1 MRVFLTGVSC
11 IGKTTIG
18 AKLAALLGYS
28 FSDLDEEIERL
39 FGTSIERLQNRFLT
53 MHSYREEASKVL
65 IQIVTGAN
73 TEDSIIALPPS
84 GLMGGFWR
92 VVKKAKGTVIVLT
105 DDPENIL
112 QRIIFYDIDSRPIH
126 KHLTEKEKRL
136 YLREIKK
143 DITYFRKT
151 YGRADAEVNISGL
164 TPDMAAVRVK
174 EILGQF
180 LSREHV
186 PLITEVRTSGST

>member
-18 AKLAALLGYS
+18 AKLAALLGYP
-28 FSDLDEEIERL
+28 FFDLDDEIERF
-39 FGTSIERLQNRFLT
+39 FGISIERLQNKFLM
-53 MHSYREEASKVL
+53 MHSYREEASKALVHIL
-65 IQIVTGAN
+65 TRADS
-73 TEDSIIALPPS
+73 EDSIIALPPS

-105 DDPENIL
+105 DEPENIL
-112 QRIIFYDIDSRPIH
+112 QRISFYDIDSRPIH

-151 YGRADAEVNISGL
+151 
-164 TPDMAAVRVK
+164 
-174 EILGQF
+174 
-180 LSREHV
+180 
-186 PLITEVRTSGST
+186 